1 MAKKEK
7 LLYKVDIY
15 SIEYTDY
22 GAEQDPVKLN
32 KKPIYRRAESIK
44 ALISRL
50 RHRYGCYDRILDKDM
65 GDLGALRVKYRFD
78 IEEVEY
84 KKPNKD
90 KNFQVLTIFD
100 TYDMDED

>member
-1 MAKKEK
+1 MAKKQK

-22 GAEQDPVKLN
+22 GAEHDQVKLN
-32 KKPIYRRAESIK
+32 EKPIYRKAESIE

-50 RHRYGCYDRILDKDM
+50 RYKYGYYDRILDKDM
-65 GDLGALRVKYRFD
+65 GDLGALRVKYIFD

-84 KKPNKD
+84 KKPNKG
-90 KNFQVLTIFD
+90 KNFRILTIFD
-100 TYDMDED
+100 TYNIED